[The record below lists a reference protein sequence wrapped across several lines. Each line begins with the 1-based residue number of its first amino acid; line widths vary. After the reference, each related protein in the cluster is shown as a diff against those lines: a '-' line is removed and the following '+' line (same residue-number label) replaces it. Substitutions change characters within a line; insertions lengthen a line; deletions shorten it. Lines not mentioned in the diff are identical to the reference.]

1 MDIKSQS
8 IVAVDDDVRTLDRIR
23 MILEDTHTV
32 LGTADAKRALA
43 WLQNDTTV
51 TAVLVG
57 HDLNGSRA
65 LGLLDAARKVRPEA
79 RRILI
84 ANYSDL
90 ANFVEGLHTG
100 SIQRT
105 ISKPIDAAELMGL
118 VRARPLAAKSGTNAN
133 IAVA

>member
-8 IVAVDDDVRTLDRIR
+8 IVAVDNDVRTLDRIR
-23 MILEDTHTV
+23 TILEGTHTV
-32 LGTADAKRALA
+32 WATADAKRALA
-43 WLQNDTTV
+43 WLQNDPTV
-51 TAVLVG
+51 IAVLVG
-57 HDLNGSRA
+57 HDLNGGQA
-65 LGLLDAARKVRPEA
+65 LGLLDAARNVRPEA

-100 SIQRT
+100 AIQRT

-118 VRARPLAAKSGTNAN
+118 VRVRPVVAKSGTSAN

>member
-8 IVAVDDDVRTLDRIR
+8 IVAVDNEVRTLDRIR
-23 MILEDTHTV
+23 TILECTHTV
-32 LGTADAKRALA
+32 LATADAKRALA

-51 TAVLVG
+51 AAVLVG
-57 HDLNGSRA
+57 HDINGGRA
-65 LGLLDAARKVRPEA
+65 LGLLDAARRVRPEA

-100 SIQRT
+100 AIQRT
-105 ISKPIDAAELMGL
+105 ISKPIDATELMGL
-118 VRARPLAAKSGTNAN
+118 VRVRPVVAKSGTSAN